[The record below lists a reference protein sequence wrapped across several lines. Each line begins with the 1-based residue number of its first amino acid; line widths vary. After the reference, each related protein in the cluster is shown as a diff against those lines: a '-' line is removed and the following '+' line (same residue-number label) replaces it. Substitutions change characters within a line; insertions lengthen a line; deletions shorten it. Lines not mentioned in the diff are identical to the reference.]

1 MKRNIAILLG
11 FLFLSSSTVAW
22 SGQGCS
28 EEVPVST
35 PDENFMVEQDGTVLG
50 KNTGLTWMR
59 CSLGQN
65 WDGESCKGEG
75 TLFAWVQ
82 ALKAAESH
90 QYGGYKDWRLPN
102 KNELES
108 IVELSCS
115 TPAINEKQF
124 PQTPA
129 AFFWTSSPYT
139 GVADGA
145 WSVDF
150 AYGSVVASEKT
161 GKNYVRL
168 LRDR

>member
-1 MKRNIAILLG
+1 MKRYFIILFWLL
-11 FLFLSSSTVAW
+11 LFSPAVIWAGQNCREGAPASS
-22 SGQGCS
+22 
-28 EEVPVST
+28 

-59 CSLGQN
+59 CSLGQD
-65 WDGESCKGEG
+65 WDGVTCKGVG
-75 TLFAWVQ
+75 NLLTWGQ
-82 ALKAAESH
+82 ALKAAKNH
-90 QYGGYKDWRLPN
+90 QYGGYRDWRLPN

-115 TPAINEKQF
+115 TPAINETSF

-145 WSVDF
+145 WSVGF
-150 AYGSVVASEKT
+150 AYGTVVASEKT
-161 GKNYVRL
+161 AKNYARL
-168 LRDR
+168 VRDR